1 MEGLGAAA
9 AAGQLLKEA
18 FRLVQLIR
26 AIRDKYQGAPKEIEA
41 WRKDIED
48 FSALIN
54 SIEELPTLDGYGI
67 DATIERCRTMCCDL
81 IGIFGSLDFAATDP
95 RLHKT
100 WMAIRGIN
108 QEPVVK
114 KHFEELQ
121 RSKETLQLKINV
133 SQLYG

>member
-9 AAGQLLKEA
+9 AADQLLKEA
-18 FRLVQLIR
+18 FKLVQLIR
-26 AIRDKYQGAPKEIEA
+26 AIRDKYQTAPKEIEA
-41 WRKDIED
+41 WRQEIED
-48 FSALIN
+48 FSLLIK
-54 SIEELPTLDGYGI
+54 SIEELSTLDGYGI
-67 DATIERCRTMCCDL
+67 DATIERCRTICRDL

-100 WMAIRGIN
+100 WMAIKGID

-121 RSKETLQLKINV
+121 RFKETLQLKVNV
-133 SQLYG
+133 SQLYR